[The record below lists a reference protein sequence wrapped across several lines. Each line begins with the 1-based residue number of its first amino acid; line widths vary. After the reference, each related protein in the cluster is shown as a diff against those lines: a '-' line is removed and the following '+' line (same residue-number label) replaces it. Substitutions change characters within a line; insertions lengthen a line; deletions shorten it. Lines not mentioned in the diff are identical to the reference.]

1 MQVLPGLFY
10 NYFDGYISSTKGM
23 ELGVLGVVGKLGTR
37 PNFSSDNSFCKL
49 AAKYSKSIGFIMLF
63 KISEE

>member
-1 MQVLPGLFY
+1 
-10 NYFDGYISSTKGM
+10 M

-49 AAKYSKSIGFIMLF
+49 VAKYSKSIGFIMLY